1 MSINVFS
8 GFYTESNRD
17 RRLEL
22 ETCLYKNYKN
32 KNINFIVL
40 ESQDRLKFNDFFSG
54 IRSYGGKD
62 DINIICNSDIY
73 FDDTILLTQ
82 KILDNQVYAL
92 NRWAV
97 HPNGDCIH
105 YDMLGSSDAWVFRG
119 IPENINGDFYLGYWG
134 CDGRLG
140 HEIVKAGY
148 ELLNPSLS
156 IRVLHLHLANI
167 RNYNALINKVPG
179 PYVGAPACYL
189 DDPKPAGTF
198 MAVPFETPNNYN
210 VSKYKFVFF
219 YNNWHKG
226 DLHVSRGFVKS
237 IIEEI
242 KPGNPKM
249 DFYYGH
255 YNEPNI
261 LSDLPAKY
269 DNRYLEFLKGEMH
282 TPYFERDGGVFINT
296 WYGVEHYKHYNLFG
310 ISFDCLYEVL
320 KTPAKAVQ
328 VDLDKIDVKRL
339 FPDIRFNAYGV
350 QAINV
355 SFMRDKINVLISNG
369 PVHSGQTHNYS
380 MNPLIKRLA
389 ESFAGV
395 NFLVTN
401 VEVAK
406 VQLSNVFYTGDIIGK
421 KGCDLNENAYLST
434 LCQIIVG
441 RCSGVYT
448 FALNRTNLFDRDCN
462 IMCFSDYPDQLGD
475 YWLGKKFAGKIGFRG
490 KSDNYRTQN
499 LNVIFDKIAKKIR
512 EIIK

>member
-1 MSINVFS
+1 
-8 GFYTESNRD
+8 
-17 RRLEL
+17 
-22 ETCLYKNYKN
+22 
-32 KNINFIVL
+32 
-40 ESQDRLKFNDFFSG
+40 
-54 IRSYGGKD
+54 
-62 DINIICNSDIY
+62 
-73 FDDTILLTQ
+73 
-82 KILDNQVYAL
+82 
-92 NRWAV
+92 
-97 HPNGDCIH
+97 
-105 YDMLGSSDAWVFRG
+105 
-119 IPENINGDFYLGYWG
+119 
-134 CDGRLG
+134 
-140 HEIVKAGY
+140 
-148 ELLNPSLS
+148 
-156 IRVLHLHLANI
+156 
-167 RNYNALINKVPG
+167 
-179 PYVGAPACYL
+179 
-189 DDPKPAGTF
+189 
-198 MAVPFETPNNYN
+198 
-210 VSKYKFVFF
+210 
-219 YNNWHKG
+219 
-226 DLHVSRGFVKS
+226 
-237 IIEEI
+237 
-242 KPGNPKM
+242 
-249 DFYYGH
+249 
-255 YNEPNI
+255 
-261 LSDLPAKY
+261 
-269 DNRYLEFLKGEMH
+269 
-282 TPYFERDGGVFINT
+282 
-296 WYGVEHYKHYNLFG
+296 
-310 ISFDCLYEVL
+310 VL

-475 YWLGKKFAGKIGFRG
+475 YWLGKKFAGKVAFRG
-490 KSDNYRTQN
+490 KSDNYKTQN

-512 EIIK
+512 EF